1 MLIDDLSHACR
12 RLRSRPGMMIAAAAM
27 LGLGIGLTTAMFTV
41 VDALILRPVPFH
53 DADRLAGISLRSGNT
68 GRRVVSP
75 AVLDVWRGSSA
86 FAAAEG
92 ATPGVAI
99 LQTGTGP
106 MVRKSAR
113 VSPGLF
119 AMLGARPMRGRVF
132 DAGEGRAGTDDRVLL
147 SEDVW
152 RAAFGADPD
161 LVGRRITIDGI
172 TALVIGLMPRD
183 FRFPEWN
190 TTIWRPLDYSAPPSA
205 SANDLPQP
213 FVRLAPGVPVNDA
226 MRIAMDAAVGVDSAI
241 PPNTRAIAA
250 PLAGM
255 TIDPYYQRALPVL
268 AGGVGLVFLVLCA
281 NVCSL
286 LLARLTARQREFR
299 LCAAL
304 GASRARLLR
313 QACLEHG
320 LLGLAGAALGVGL
333 AWTLVALTRAF
344 LPEAFLLRTLNP
356 VDLDGRAL
364 LVAASAGFMATLV
377 AGVVPAWMGTRPDP
391 SSSLGRVDRTMTESR
406 GARALTRTLLVSE
419 VALAFTLLVS
429 AALLVRSFVNLSS
442 VDRGLRTDGVLTG
455 WVALPAKAYP
465 SGPARLAVTAALEDA
480 VRRLPGVDR
489 IALTSG
495 LPPGGGA
502 THYYDD
508 WRTDTPGA
516 PPQSLDVSSYEVGPD
531 FFELYGIPIV
541 RGRTFQPG
549 DGPDRAIVGERL
561 AARLWPGGNPVGST
575 FHFGK
580 QTFQVVGL
588 AREISFPSLDTHR
601 DMPEFYQPFTFGRS
615 SYVFMNIRCR
625 ARCPDE
631 AVIRQQILAT
641 VPGANIVKLGLV
653 SEAYREELA
662 RPRAS
667 AALGGAFAAIAVLAA
682 AGGLFSV
689 LSYAG
694 ERRRREFGIRTAFGA
709 SPGQIRGLVL
719 RDGALV
725 AALGVAIGVAASAA
739 LARVLASLEYGVT
752 GFDPLSWTVVLGM
765 LAGTTLLAAWRPA
778 RSAAR
783 VDPIALLRED

>member
-1 MLIDDLSHACR
+1 ML
-12 RLRSRPGMMIAAAAM
+12 AAAAM

-75 AVLDVWRGSSA
+75 AVLDVWRRSAA

-99 LQTGTGP
+99 LETGTGP
-106 MVRKSAR
+106 VVRKSAR
-113 VSPGLF
+113 VSPGIF
-119 AMLGARPMRGRVF
+119 AMLGARPIRGRVF

-147 SEDVW
+147 SEDLW
-152 RAAFGADPD
+152 RSAFGADTD
-161 LVGRRITIDGI
+161 LVGRRITIDGA
-172 TALVIGLMPRD
+172 TAVVIGLMPSD

-190 TTIWRPLDYSAPPSA
+190 TTIWRPLDYAAPPPA

-213 FVRLAPGVPVNDA
+213 FVRLASGVPVNDA
-226 MRIAMDAAVGVDSAI
+226 MRIAIDAAQRVDSAI
-241 PPNTRAIAA
+241 PANSRAMAA

-255 TIDPYYQRALPVL
+255 TMDPYYQRALPVL

-299 LCAAL
+299 MCAAL

-313 QACLEHG
+313 QACIEHG

-333 AWTLVALTRAF
+333 AWTLVALTRTF

-364 LVAASAGFMATLV
+364 LVAASAGVLATLA

-419 VALAFTLLVS
+419 VALACTLLVS

-442 VDRGLRTDGVLTG
+442 VDRGLRTEGILTA
-455 WVALPAKAYP
+455 WIALPSKAFP
-465 SGPARLAVTAALEDA
+465 AGPARVAITTALEDS
-480 VRRLPGVDR
+480 VTGLSGIEQV
-489 IALTSG
+489 ALTSG

-502 THYYDD
+502 IYFYDD
-508 WRTDTPGA
+508 WVGDAPGA
-516 PPQSLDVSSYEVGPD
+516 QPQSLVVQSYDVGPD
-531 FFELYGIPIV
+531 FFELYGVPLLG
-541 RGRTFQPG
+541 GRTFLPG
-549 DGPDRAIVGERL
+549 DSPDQVIVGERL
-561 AARLWPGGNPVGST
+561 AGLLWPGLHPVGRS
-575 FHFGK
+575 FRFGK
-580 QTFQVVGL
+580 RTLQVIGL
-588 AREISFPSLDTHR
+588 AREINLPSLDARR
-601 DMPEFYQPFTFGRS
+601 DNPEFYQPFTFGRS
-615 SYVFMNIRCR
+615 SYVFMNIRCH

-631 AVIRQQILAT
+631 AVVRRQILAT
-641 VPGANIVKLGLV
+641 VPGANIVTLGLL

-667 AALGGAFAAIAVLAA
+667 AALGGTFAAIAVLSA

-689 LSYAG
+689 LSYAVG
-694 ERRRREFGIRTAFGA
+694 RRRREFGIRTALGA

-719 RDGALV
+719 RDGARV
-725 AALGVAIGVAASAA
+725 AALGVAIGIAASAA